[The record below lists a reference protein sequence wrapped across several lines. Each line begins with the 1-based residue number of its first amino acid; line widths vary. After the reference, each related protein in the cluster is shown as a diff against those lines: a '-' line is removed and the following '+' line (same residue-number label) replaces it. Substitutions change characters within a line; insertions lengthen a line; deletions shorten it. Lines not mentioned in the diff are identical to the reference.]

1 MDGSSRET
9 RFLHQLNRAI
19 RDQTGLLGRFGNHGI
34 SGHQGSTDLAKEN
47 RQREVPRADTHKYTT
62 TLTANTTC

>member
-1 MDGSSRET
+1 M
-9 RFLHQLNRAI
+9 
-19 RDQTGLLGRFGNHGI
+19 LGRFGNHGI